1 MKNLK
6 TAGLCLAIMLCC
18 AASAQVQKVP
28 LNEPNY
34 NKPLLF
40 ADMPDRIP
48 VEKAYLKTLLTSSN
62 EIGKDVQ
69 FKLTNSKVDHISGKV
84 ISVAGKET
92 GAPSIVIRSSNF
104 NGATLSISEVT
115 LEDGTMAYRGHII
128 SMQHGDLFE
137 LQLIDGQYYF
147 VKRKFY
153 DLINE

>member
-6 TAGLCLAIMLCC
+6 TAGLGLAIMLCC

-28 LNEPNY
+28 LNEPDY

-40 ADMPDRIP
+40 ADLPDKIP
-48 VEKAYLKTLLTSSN
+48 VEVAYLKNLLINSV

-69 FKLTNSKVDHISGKV
+69 FKLANSKIDQFNGKV
-84 ISVAGKET
+84 ISVAGIET
-92 GAPSIVIRSSNF
+92 GASSIVIRSSNF
-104 NGATLSISEVT
+104 SGATLSISEIK
-115 LEDGTMAYRGHII
+115 LEDGSMAYRGHII

-137 LQLIDGQYYF
+137 LQLVDGQYYF